1 MRDYIAQLQQRGEV
15 IVVETP
21 VDPKF
26 ELAAVT
32 QLLQEKSD
40 KVMLFRNVIGANMP
54 VVSNIYGSRRRL
66 CEMIGAT
73 DGNFC
78 RRWTE
83 LYPGKQGDAHSTT
96 NKATEKKA
104 AAERAKA
111 DAHHPRVSG
120 TLSDLPQITY
130 FEKDGGPYITS
141 ALYLA
146 RNPQNNIANLS
157 FHRSQIIGN
166 DELRVRLGSAHDL
179 TQYQKLAEK
188 NGDAL
193 PAVLLIGTAPEIFIA
208 ACASLPIDED
218 ELSAAAAICG
228 KPIVMQKC
236 RSIDLEFPADTEVV
250 VEGRF
255 LPNVQRP
262 EGPFGEF
269 MGYYVPMGN
278 NAVFEV
284 LDVHWREDATF
295 HSLNCGS
302 PEDMHALDFAIATR
316 IYRNL
321 VDKVPGVI
329 NVACYPN
336 LMNTVVQIRKQYDGH
351 ARHVL
356 LAAFGAHLDYSKSCM
371 VVDEDVDINNLNDVF
386 WAYLTRGRADTRA
399 FILNDIPGFYR
410 DPHKDHWGRLA
421 IDATKPW
428 GREQEF
434 ERKRIPGADTLD
446 LSKYV
451 DLD

>member
-1 MRDYIAQLQQRGEV
+1 MRDYIAQLQSRGELTV
-15 IVVETP
+15 IDTQ

-32 QLLQEKSD
+32 QRLQQDSEQAI
-40 KVMLFRNVIGANMP
+40 LFRNVIGTRMP
-54 VVSNIYGSRRRL
+54 VVTNIYGSRQRL

-83 LYPGKQGDAHSTT
+83 IYPQKRETAMIDT
-96 NKATEKKA
+96 
-104 AAERAKA
+104 RV
-111 DAHHPRVSG
+111 DLPRISG
-120 TLSDLPQITY
+120 SLRDLPQITY
-130 FEKDGGPYITS
+130 FEKDGGPYVTS

-146 RNPQNNIANLS
+146 RNPESGVANLS
-157 FHRSQIIGN
+157 FHRSQIIS
-166 DELRVRLGSAHDL
+166 DAELRVRLGSTHDL
-179 TQYQKLAEK
+179 TQYQKIAEK
-188 NGDAL
+188 AGESL

-218 ELSAAAAICG
+218 ELVAAAAIRG
-228 KPIVMQKC
+228 QPIAMQKC
-236 RSIDLEFPADTEVV
+236 RTIDLEYPSDTEVV

-255 LPNVQRP
+255 LPNLQRP

-269 MGYYVPMGN
+269 MGYYVPVGN

-284 LDVHWREDATF
+284 LDVHWREGALF
-295 HSLNCGS
+295 HSINCGS
-302 PEDMHALDFAIATR
+302 PEDMHALDFAISTR

-321 VDKVPGVI
+321 REKVAGVM

-336 LMNTVVQIRKQYDGH
+336 LMNTVVQIRQEYEGH

-356 LAAFGAHLDYSKSCM
+356 LAAFGAHLDYSKTCM
-371 VVDEDVDINNLNDVF
+371 VVDEDVDIYNLDDVW

-399 FILNDIPGFYR
+399 MILQDIPGFYR
-410 DPHKDHWGRLA
+410 DPQKDHWGRLA
-421 IDATKPW
+421 IDATKPFH
-428 GREQEF
+428 RQAEF
-434 ERKRIPGADTLD
+434 ERKRIPGSATLD
-446 LSKYV
+446 LQKYLKPSGG
-451 DLD
+451 D

>member
-1 MRDYIAQLQQRGEV
+1 MRDYIAGLQQRGELT
-15 IVVETP
+15 IVDTP

-32 QLLQEKSD
+32 QRLQQKSD
-40 KVMLFRNVIGANMP
+40 RVILFRNVLGAKMP
-54 VVSNIYGSRRRL
+54 VVTNIYGSRQRL
-66 CEMIGAT
+66 CEMIGAA

-83 LYPGKQGDAHSTT
+83 LYPGKNEDKPAA
-96 NKATEKKA
+96 NETENP
-104 AAERAKA
+104 RVPGS
-111 DAHHPRVSG
+111 PRVSG
-120 TLSDLPQITY
+120 SLSDLPQITY

-141 ALYLA
+141 ALFLA
-146 RNPQNNIANLS
+146 KNPENGIANLS
-157 FHRSQIIGN
+157 FHRSQYISD
-166 DELRVRLGSAHDL
+166 DELRVRLGSTHDL

-188 NGDAL
+188 AGEPL

-218 ELSAAAAICG
+218 EMTAAAAIDG
-228 KPIVMQKC
+228 KPIAMQRC
-236 RSIDLEFPADTEVV
+236 RTIDLDYPSDTEIV
-250 VEGRF
+250 VEGQF
-255 LPNVQRP
+255 LPNIQRP

-269 MGYYVPMGN
+269 MGYYVPVGN

-284 LDVHWREDATF
+284 LDVHWREDALF
-295 HSLNCGS
+295 HSINCGS
-302 PEDMHALDFAIATR
+302 PEDMHALDFAISTR
-316 IYRNL
+316 IYRSL
-321 VDKVPGVI
+321 VEKLPGIV

-336 LMNTVVQIRKQYDGH
+336 LMNTVVQIRQHYEGH

-356 LAAFGAHLDYSKSCM
+356 LAAIGAHLDYSKSCM
-371 VVDEDVDINNLNDVF
+371 VVDEDVDIYNLDDVL

-399 FILNDIPGFYR
+399 FILNDMPGFYR

-421 IDATKPW
+421 IDATKPFD
-428 GREQEF
+428 RQQEF
-434 ERKRIPGADTLD
+434 ERKRIPGADSLD

-451 DLD
+451 DEG

>member
-1 MRDYIAQLQQRGEV
+1 MRDYIAQLEARGDL
-15 IVVETP
+15 IVVDTP

-32 QLLQEKSD
+32 QRLQQISD
-40 KVMLFRNVIGANMP
+40 RVILFRKVIGASMP
-54 VVSNIYGSRRRL
+54 VVTNIYGSRQRL
-66 CEMIGAT
+66 CEMIGAK

-83 LYPGKQGDAHSTT
+83 LHPGKVQDKPDTPPT
-96 NKATEKKA
+96 
-104 AAERAKA
+104 
-111 DAHHPRVSG
+111 DYPRISG

-130 FEKDGGPYITS
+130 YEKDGGPYITS

-146 RNPQNNIANLS
+146 KNPRNGIANLS
-157 FHRSQIIGN
+157 FHRSQFIAD
-166 DELRVRLGSAHDL
+166 DELRVRLGSTHDL
-179 TQYQKLAEK
+179 AQYQRLAEAT
-188 NGDAL
+188 DEPL
-193 PAVLLIGTAPEIFIA
+193 PAALLIGTSPAIFIA

-218 ELSAAAAICG
+218 EMTAAAAITG
-228 KPIVMQKC
+228 QPIAMQRC
-236 RSIDLEFPADTEVV
+236 RTIDLEYPSDTEIV

-255 LPNVQRP
+255 LPNVKRP

-269 MGYYVPMGN
+269 MGYYVPVAD

-284 LDVHWREDATF
+284 LDVHWRKDATF

-316 IYRNL
+316 IYRKL
-321 VDKVPGVI
+321 VDQVPGVV

-336 LMNTVVQIRKQYDGH
+336 LMNTVVQIRQQYEGH

-356 LAAFGAHLDYSKSCM
+356 MAAIGAHLDYSKSCM
-371 VVDEDVDINNLNDVF
+371 VVDEDVDIYNLDDVL

-399 FILNDIPGFYR
+399 FILKDIPGFYR

-421 IDATKPW
+421 IDATKPFD
-428 GREQEF
+428 RQDEF

-446 LSKYV
+446 LGKYV
-451 DLD
+451 NLG

>member
-1 MRDYIAQLQQRGEV
+1 
-15 IVVETP
+15 
-21 VDPKF
+21 
-26 ELAAVT
+26 
-32 QLLQEKSD
+32 
-40 KVMLFRNVIGANMP
+40 
-54 VVSNIYGSRRRL
+54 
-66 CEMIGAT
+66 
-73 DGNFC
+73 
-78 RRWTE
+78 
-83 LYPGKQGDAHSTT
+83 
-96 NKATEKKA
+96 
-104 AAERAKA
+104 
-111 DAHHPRVSG
+111 
-120 TLSDLPQITY
+120 
-130 FEKDGGPYITS
+130 
-141 ALYLA
+141 
-146 RNPQNNIANLS
+146 
-157 FHRSQIIGN
+157 
-166 DELRVRLGSAHDL
+166 VRLGSTHDL
-179 TQYQKLAEK
+179 TQYQKAAEK

-193 PAVLLIGTAPEIFIA
+193 PAVLLIGTEPEIFIA

-218 ELSAAAAICG
+218 ELTAAAMISG
-228 KPIVMQKC
+228 KPVAMQKC

-269 MGYYVPMGN
+269 MGYYVPVGN

-284 LDVHWREDATF
+284 LDVHWREDALF

-302 PEDMHALDFAIATR
+302 PEDMHPLDFAIATR

-356 LAAFGAHLDYSKSCM
+356 LATFGAHLDYSKSCI
-371 VVDEDVDINNLNDVF
+371 VVDEDVDIHDLNDVF

-421 IDATKPW
+421 IDATKPF

-451 DLD
+451 GDLGSE